1 MSEITYLTRE
11 GYDKLKKKL
20 DDLKGKGRSEMAA
33 AIQEAREKGDLSENA
48 EYDAAKDR
56 QGLLEMEIAKLEN
69 VFAGARVLDTA
80 NLDKEKVYLLSTVRV
95 KNLNNGREMQYT
107 IVAEQEA
114 DFKAGKISMKSPVG
128 SALLG
133 KRLGEIAE
141 AAVPTGV
148 VRFEVLEISL

>member
-56 QGLLEMEIAKLEN
+56 QGLLEMEISKLEN

-80 NLDKEKVYLLSTVRV
+80 NLDKEKVYLLSTVRL
-95 KNLNNGREMQYT
+95 KNLNSGKEVQYT

>member
-56 QGLLEMEIAKLEN
+56 QGLLEMEISKLEN